1 MNTFERACTTLSFL
15 IPILGIVILGVIAAG
30 MDD

>member
-1 MNTFERACTTLSFL
+1 MSIFERAMTCLSFI
-15 IPILGIVILGVIAAG
+15 IPILGIVIFGVIAAG